1 MRLMEMEKLLA
12 VNGSGDARK
21 DFSLLKRAFDEAE
34 SRRKEE
40 IADADRHLTNS
51 FRFLSATFG
60 EGQEI
65 VLFLSELTAG
75 YYSLKFVNECG
86 NEAYYRYNRLLLL
99 KDRREALQQEALQL
113 LED

>member
-1 MRLMEMEKLLA
+1 MEKLVTLEG
-12 VNGSGDARK
+12 NGEARH
-21 DFSLLKRAFDEAE
+21 DFALLKKSFDAAEAARRERAAQ
-34 SRRKEE
+34 
-40 IADADRHLTNS
+40 ADRHLTNS

-86 NEAYYRYNRLLLL
+86 NEEYYRYNRLLLL
-99 KDRREALQQEALQL
+99 KERREALQQEALQL
-113 LED
+113 LDM

>member
-1 MRLMEMEKLLA
+1 MEKHLA
-12 VNGSGDARK
+12 LEGSGEPRA
-21 DFSLLKRAFDEAE
+21 DFTLLKKGFDKAE
-34 SRRKEE
+34 EVRKEE
-40 IADADRHLTNS
+40 IVTADRHLTNS

-86 NEAYYRYNRLLLL
+86 NDAYYRYNRLLLL
-99 KDRREALQQEALQL
+99 RDRREALQQEALDL
-113 LED
+113 LAL